1 MNLDCPDVIR
11 PDACIFLDLSVEKC
25 IERMAKDR
33 VTAEIFETEE
43 MIRRVKRRFADTFR
57 MLNDREN
64 IYIVNADSS
73 RESVAAAIYNTVKGI
88 F

>member
-1 MNLDCPDVIR
+1 
-11 PDACIFLDLSVEKC
+11 
-25 IERMAKDR
+25 MAKDR